1 MLEGFLKMGRS
12 SLSLSLSPVRGGLE
26 KYSLAEVRLVLRRAV
41 VCILMERWAGRS
53 RWGWGKGKGLL
64 VRRGSQNGSRR
75 AGPSWAGLDVLRCD
89 SQCGLAG

>member
-12 SLSLSLSPVRGGLE
+12 SLSLSLSRVRGGLE

-53 RWGWGKGKGLL
+53 RWGWGKWLL

-75 AGPSWAGLDVLRCD
+75 AGPSWAGLGRVGC
-89 SQCGLAG
+89 AAV

>member
-12 SLSLSLSPVRGGLE
+12 SLSLSLSLVRGGLE

-53 RWGWGKGKGLL
+53 RWGWGKGLL

-75 AGPSWAGLDVLRCD
+75 AGLSWARLDVLQCD